1 MSTTLATHMQNRQ
14 DAILALILVG
24 MIPTVSILVSF
35 GTDGGLFSQISFV
48 LFKICLLL
56 IPLYWHL
63 KRDRNEWSWSKPENG
78 GYSMAIGL
86 GIGLSAIMLIV
97 WFFVKDLL
105 DYNILRDAVEPV
117 GLLDWKLYV
126 LGCMYWIFL
135 NSLLEEYVFRWFLVV
150 KSEIICSGE
159 KYAIVLSAMIF
170 VVHHSIA
177 LYFFGFPWWA
187 NLLASI
193 GLFIGGAIFS
203 WLYIRYRSIWIP
215 YITHAICDVT
225 VFGIGALMLF

>member
-1 MSTTLATHMQNRQ
+1 MVDNGMPCVVLRAKDVAITGHETPEVLEKNDALVARLEAIRLACGPMMNLGDVTKKSVPKMTM
-14 DAILALILVG
+14 V
-24 MIPTVSILVSF
+24 
-35 GTDGGLFSQISFV
+35 
-48 LFKICLLL
+48 
-56 IPLYWHL
+56 
-63 KRDRNEWSWSKPENG
+63 SKPENG

-86 GIGLSAIMLIV
+86 GFGLSAIMLIV

-105 DYNILRDAVEPV
+105 DYDILRDAVEPV

-126 LGCMYWIFL
+126 LGCFYWIFI
-135 NSLLEEYVFRWFLVV
+135 NSLLEEYVYRWFLVV
-150 KSEIICSGE
+150 KSEIICAGE

-225 VFGIGALMLF
+225 VFGIGAMMLF